1 MKRNLIILN
10 VAVFVVVLLLKII
23 FTLFGLGGLGTFVSW
38 LEVPSNLHTLLFQ
51 PWSVV
56 TYMFLHYDITHILF
70 NMLWLYWLGDLF
82 LQVYPQRNLVSLY
95 VLGGL
100 TGAVAFVGAYNI
112 FPYFENVVYNSY
124 LLGASASVLAIM
136 GALLYRMPN
145 YEIRLFLF
153 GSIRFKYM
161 AIVIIGLDILF
172 MLDNPGQHFAHL
184 GGAVGGI
191 YFAYM
196 YSKGR
201 DITRWINVV
210 IDFFVTLFRPVVEW
224 CTDFC
229 RRVGKGRKPKMKI
242 NNYGSSGHSRDYK
255 DNLRHKAEEADID
268 TILEKIKK
276 NGYGSLSADEK
287 RKLFDAS
294 RK

>member
-10 VAVFVVVLLLKII
+10 VAVFAVILLLKII

-38 LEVPSNLHTLLFQ
+38 LEVPSNLYTLVLQ

-70 NMLWLYWLGDLF
+70 NMLWLYWLGDMF
-82 LQVYPQRNLVSLY
+82 LHLYPQRNLVSLY
-95 VLGGL
+95 VFGGL
-100 TGAVAFVGAYNI
+100 TGALAFVGAYNI
-112 FPYFENVVYNSY
+112 FPYFENVVYSSY

-136 GALLYRMPN
+136 GALLYRIPN

-153 GSIRFKYM
+153 GTIRFKYI
-161 AIVIIGLDILF
+161 AIVMIGLDILF

-184 GGAVGGI
+184 GGALGGI

-196 YSKGR
+196 YGKGK

-210 IDFFVTLFRPVVEW
+210 IDFFATAFRPVAGW
-224 CTDFC
+224 CEGIYG
-229 RRVGKGRKPKMKI
+229 RLRKGSKPKMKI
-242 NNYGSSGHSRDYK
+242 NYGSSGHSREYQ
-255 DNLRHKAEEADID
+255 DNMRRKADEADID
-268 TILEKIKK
+268 SILEKIKK

-287 RKLFDAS
+287 RRLFDAS